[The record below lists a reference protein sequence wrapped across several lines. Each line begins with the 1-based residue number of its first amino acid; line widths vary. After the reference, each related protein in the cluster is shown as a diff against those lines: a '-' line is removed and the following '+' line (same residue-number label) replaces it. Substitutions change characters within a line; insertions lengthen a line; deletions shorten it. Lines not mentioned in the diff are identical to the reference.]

1 MSKPVANAAKGEV
14 SIHGKVYLTVARR
27 ISDFRNAHPSYSI
40 TSTVLHADHDYVQV
54 RAEIAND
61 EGRVVAS
68 GLAEE
73 VRKASNIN
81 KTSALENAET
91 SAVGR
96 ALAFFGMG
104 GTEIASADEVAGA
117 ISQQNQDQ
125 ASEYLM
131 KHNEAL
137 RNPVVLMAV
146 AQIKESLASDDYAY
160 AAQVEAELEPEE
172 RTALWVAP
180 SKGGVFTT
188 DERTKLKCDA
198 MNAARKELAQGG
210 Q

>member
-1 MSKPVANAAKGEV
+1 MIKAKADASKGEV

-27 ISDFRNAHPSYSI
+27 IDDFRKQYPDYSI

-54 RAEIAND
+54 RAEIANTD
-61 EGRVVAS
+61 GRVIAS

-73 VRKASNIN
+73 IRKASNIN

-96 ALAFFGMG
+96 ALAFLGMG

-117 ISQQNQDQ
+117 ITQQKEDQ
-125 ASEYLM
+125 ASDYLI
-131 KHNEAL
+131 KHNELL
-137 RNPVVLMAV
+137 RDPLLLMAV
-146 AQIKESLASDDYAY
+146 AQIKESLASDDYSY
-160 AAQVEAELEPEE
+160 AAQVEAELERDEIV
-172 RTALWVAP
+172 ALWVAP
-180 SKGGVFTT
+180 SKGGIFTT
-188 DERTKLKCDA
+188 EERTKLKSDE
-198 MNAARKELAQGG
+198 MNSARKHHAQGE

>member
-1 MSKPVANAAKGEV
+1 MNKPKADASKGEV
-14 SIHGKVYLTVARR
+14 NIHGKVYLTVARR
-27 ISDFRNAHPSYSI
+27 IDDFRRAYPDYSI

-54 RAEIAND
+54 RAEIAN
-61 EGRVVAS
+61 ESGRVIAS

-96 ALAFFGMG
+96 ALAFLGMG

-117 ISQQNQDQ
+117 ISQQREDQ

-131 KHNEAL
+131 KHNEVL
-137 RNPVVLMAV
+137 RDSMVLMAV
-146 AQIKESLASDDYAY
+146 AQMKESLASNDYAY
-160 AAQVEAELEPEE
+160 VAQVEAELEREQMA
-172 RTALWVAP
+172 ALWIAP

-188 DERTKLKCDA
+188 EERTKLKSDE
-198 MNAARKELAQGG
+198 MNQARKDHAQGG